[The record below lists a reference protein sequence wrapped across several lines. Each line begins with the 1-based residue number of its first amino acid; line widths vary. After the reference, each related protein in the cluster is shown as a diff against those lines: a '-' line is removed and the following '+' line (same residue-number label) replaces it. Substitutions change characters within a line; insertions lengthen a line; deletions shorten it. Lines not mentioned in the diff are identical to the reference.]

1 MKIISLGETWSK
13 NFLKRNLE
21 YNAKT
26 CRIRELDTLKIYK
39 IYTYCR
45 KYYKVYLII
54 LMLTK
59 TIERLII
66 NLYCVGTI
74 VCMGY
79 FVTVFEIRFMVFKKT
94 REVQSILFRNVKR

>member
-1 MKIISLGETWSK
+1 
-13 NFLKRNLE
+13 
-21 YNAKT
+21 
-26 CRIRELDTLKIYK
+26 
-39 IYTYCR
+39 
-45 KYYKVYLII
+45 
-54 LMLTK
+54 MLTK

-79 FVTVFEIRFMVFKKT
+79 FVTIFEIRFMVFKKA